1 MPEDHQKIKQ
11 LGVKAIEDAIAATF
25 HELTGALYKCDIN
38 GITYGDGRINVGVQV
53 TMTLLEDTFAD
64 DSGN

>member
-11 LGVKAIEDAIAATF
+11 VDVQAMEAALARTF
-25 HELTGALYKCDIN
+25 HELTGAFYKCDIAS
-38 GITYGDGRINVGVQV
+38 ITYGDGRINVGVEI

-64 DSGN
+64 DPSS